1 MEEPARVTG
10 TRRRAAAVLAGL
22 TLGLGV
28 AAVRADEA
36 ELSRAVR
43 ALGAPGT
50 LWGRLA
56 VEEESPDGPWTPLAG
71 VAITVYP
78 YTAQLAADL
87 ERIRDGARASGRDYD
102 AAIARFQERLG
113 AHASQVGAITGIP
126 VPAPAS
132 SGAPSPTPSPSA
144 NPATPATPATPPPTP
159 GILAELA
166 GRLGLAEK
174 PGAAPARSEA
184 TATGSGDGA
193 SSSTEGLVRRATT
206 DATGV
211 FLFKFLPAGDWL
223 VVAIQTSSYS
233 APRRQPSSSTRAS
246 PGKNRDGFLESARP
260 QAKEAEVWV
269 IRTRVMP
276 DEPARLLL
284 TDRSRF
290 MVGPVR

>member
-1 MEEPARVTG
+1 MEERSRLSV
-10 TRRRAAAVLAGL
+10 TRRRTAAVLAL
-22 TLGLGV
+22 LAFGLGT
-28 AAVRADEA
+28 AAGQADVGEV
-36 ELSRAVR
+36 SRAVK
-43 ALGAPGT
+43 ALGSPGT

-78 YTAQLAADL
+78 YTAELAADL

-102 AAIARFQERLG
+102 AAIARLQERLG
-113 AHASQVGAITGIP
+113 AHATQVAAVTGIP
-126 VPAPAS
+126 LPVQTPSVTQS
-132 SGAPSPTPSPSA
+132 SAPSPPSA
-144 NPATPATPATPPPTP
+144 AKPATQ
-159 GILAELA
+159 GVLAELA

-174 PGAAPARSEA
+174 PADPAPKDA
-184 TATGSGDGA
+184 TPPGSGDA
-193 SSSTEGLVRRATT
+193 APSSAEGLVRRATT

-223 VVAIQTSSYS
+223 VVAIQTSTYS
-233 APRRQPSSSTRAS
+233 APRRPPSSASRAA
-246 PGKNRDGFLESARP
+246 PGKNRDGFPERERP

-269 IRTRVMP
+269 IRTRVVP

-290 MVGPVR
+290 MVGPIR

>member
-1 MEEPARVTG
+1 MEEPTRVTG
-10 TRRRAAAVLAGL
+10 TRRRAAAVLVGL

-28 AAVRADEA
+28 AAVQADEV
-36 ELSRAVR
+36 ELSRALR

-71 VAITVYP
+71 VAVTVYP

-113 AHASQVGAITGIP
+113 AHATQVGAITGTP
-126 VPAPAS
+126 VLAPVS
-132 SGAPSPTPSPSA
+132 SGAPSPPPSPSA
-144 NPATPATPATPPPTP
+144 TPPQTP

-166 GRLGLAEK
+166 GRLGLADK
-174 PGAAPARSEA
+174 PGADPARPEAPA
-184 TATGSGDGA
+184 TGGSDAGA
-193 SSSTEGLVRRATT
+193 SSTEGLVRRATT

-233 APRRQPSSSTRAS
+233 APRRQPSSSTRAA

-260 QAKEAEVWV
+260 PAKEAEVWV
-269 IRTRVMP
+269 IRTRVIP
-276 DEPARLLL
+276 DEPARLML